1 MRKVKV
7 FHIDYVIKRVSKK
20 VCDKEQCWG
29 YHEPHPPVLAIQ
41 EGIDGGRAVD
51 TLIHELF
58 HAILSVMGTGQVIAN
73 DPTLM
78 EEHFV
83 GLLAS
88 GFTSVL
94 RDNPTLLPYL
104 VKQL

>member
-1 MRKVKV
+1 MRKIKV
-7 FHIDYVIKRVSKK
+7 FHIDYDIKRVSKK
-20 VCDKEQCWG
+20 LCDKEQCWG

-41 EGIDGGRAVD
+41 EGIDGGRAAD

-58 HAILSVMGTGQVIAN
+58 HAILSVMGTGQVVST
-73 DPTLM
+73 DPVQM

-88 GFTSVL
+88 GLTSVI
-94 RDNPTLLPYL
+94 RDNPALLSYL
-104 VKQL
+104 AKQL